1 MPEYMWER
9 CFWGRRIFANSNRLN
24 LLFNV
29 SVFPQ
34 MRHDAVVF
42 KTESAKEKGAH
53 PMITV

>member
-1 MPEYMWER
+1 MWER